1 MGSRLRAADGDCW
14 RGSMRSLKHLRAA
27 GESAPPLWL
36 RPRDARMF
44 ARKLSV
50 MRGPPIPQRIPP
62 LRWRRPAFIW
72 TPVALALA
80 IGWPTA
86 LFYDDAGPQRLAVA
100 TLFMVFAL
108 ALATLGASWLIQR
121 APKSRRI
128 VVLHVVLAG
137 VVAALIA
144 PFVLKGLLAAL
155 ARSAGTDEPFAL
167 ALATTPL
174 VLMLGLPVVLVS
186 GVMFAWVALERPSAP
201 ADDDALYHHDVQ
213 PFK

>member
-1 MGSRLRAADGDCW
+1 
-14 RGSMRSLKHLRAA
+14 
-27 GESAPPLWL
+27 
-36 RPRDARMF
+36 
-44 ARKLSV
+44 

-72 TPVALALA
+72 TPIALALA
-80 IGWPTA
+80 IGWPAA

-100 TLFMVFAL
+100 TLFLVFTL
-108 ALATLGASWLIQR
+108 ALASLGARWLIRQ

-137 VVAALIA
+137 ALTALMA

-155 ARSAGTDEPFAL
+155 AGSATEADEPLSL

-174 VLMLGLPVVLVS
+174 VVMIGLPVVLVS
-186 GVMFAWVALERPSAP
+186 GIVFAWVALERPSAP
-201 ADDDALYHHDVQ
+201 TDDDALHHHDVQ

>member
-1 MGSRLRAADGDCW
+1 
-14 RGSMRSLKHLRAA
+14 
-27 GESAPPLWL
+27 
-36 RPRDARMF
+36 
-44 ARKLSV
+44 

-80 IGWPTA
+80 IGWPAA

-100 TLFMVFAL
+100 TLFLVFAL
-108 ALATLGASWLIQR
+108 ALASLGASWLIRQP
-121 APKSRRI
+121 PKSRRI
-128 VVLHVVLAG
+128 AVLHVVIAG
-137 VVAALIA
+137 FVAALIA
-144 PFVLKGLLAAL
+144 PFVLTGLLAAL
-155 ARSAGTDEPFAL
+155 ARPVAGTDEPLAL

-186 GVMFAWVALERPSAP
+186 GIVFAWVALERPSAP
-201 ADDDALYHHDVQ
+201 TDDDALHHHDVQ